1 MQKELIDNIG
11 NYILLCE
18 QVNKSIQNKYIIHK
32 VTKYKAI
39 ISKDILLQTQTNKAD
54 FKRFE
59 NEQGSYIKDRQ
70 KDIAYLIQKNLSFG
84 RVLIK
89 N

>member
-1 MQKELIDNIG
+1 M
-11 NYILLCE
+11 LCE
-18 QVNKSIQNKYIIHK
+18 QVNKSIQNKYITHK
-32 VTKYKAI
+32 VTKYEAI
-39 ISKDILLQTQTNKAD
+39 ISKDILLQTQTNKVD
-54 FKRFE
+54 FKKFE

-70 KDIAYLIQKNLSFG
+70 KDIAYLIQKNLPFG